1 MKLRTLSLMAI
12 LALNSQIFASDS
24 LAEALTNGKV
34 SGEVRLFTEM
44 ASNVDSTLV
53 GPFRNANSS
62 AVALQLNYSTGAYY
76 GFKVN
81 VGFQHG
87 HSFNIE
93 NDSGVVSSGP
103 NGFATE
109 NDGRITADGS
119 MLYIANLQYN
129 IAQTEFKVGRQGI
142 VTPLIAVSN
151 ANPMKDTF
159 EALSVVSK
167 DLSNTEIRFY
177 GIKKWIERYRA
188 SSEFASNGLSH
199 VTTFDDPTLSLY
211 IKNTSIPNLTLEGQ
225 YLAVRDDIGNP
236 RNAPRATNDSYS
248 TYFVQGDYKLPVDMP
263 LSIGAYYAGTDYDG
277 DVAIGATNETTN
289 GGKGETTL
297 YGVKLGGKVF
307 DTAFKL
313 AYTKV
318 SDDNSFLGALGHTPH
333 FFKYN
338 GGQMFTDNIYAG
350 QSSISAMVIPKLIPG
365 VFTLFAY
372 SRYSQSDKG
381 QVVSGVDMDGASEI
395 QADLRYKI
403 TKDLSARLQLAH
415 VDLDDSNA
423 TGNDDTMNI
432 AKLYLTYKF

>member
-12 LALNSQIFASDS
+12 LALNSQVMASDS

-87 HSFNIE
+87 HSFDIE
-93 NDSGVVSSGP
+93 NDSGAVSSGA
-103 NGFATE
+103 NAFATE
-109 NDGRITADGS
+109 NDGRITQDGS

-177 GIKKWIERYRA
+177 GIKKWIERYSATDETRKT
-188 SSEFASNGLSH
+188 N
-199 VTTFDDPTLSLY
+199 FDDPTLSLY
-211 IKNTSIPNLTLEGQ
+211 VKNTSIPNLTLEGQ

-236 RNAPRATNDSYS
+236 KNAPRATNDSYS
-248 TYFVQGDYKLPVDMP
+248 TYFVQGDYKLPVDIP

-277 DVAIGATNETTN
+277 AVYIGATANDEN
-289 GGKGETTL
+289 ARGGKGETTL
-297 YGVKLGGKVF
+297 YGVKIGGKVF

-372 SRYSQSDKG
+372 SRYSQTDKG

-415 VDLDDSNA
+415 VELDDSNA

>member
-1 MKLRTLSLMAI
+1 MKLRILSLMAV
-12 LALNSQIFASDS
+12 LALNSQIIASDS

-34 SGEVRLFTEM
+34 SGEARLFTEM
-44 ASNVDSTLV
+44 ASDVNSTLV

-62 AVALQLNYSTGAYY
+62 AIALQLNYTTGAFY

-93 NDSGVVSSGP
+93 NDSGVVSSGQ

-109 NDGRITADGS
+109 NDGRITQDGS

-177 GIKKWIERYRA
+177 GIQKWIERYSATDETRKT
-188 SSEFASNGLSH
+188 S
-199 VTTFDDPTLSLY
+199 FDDPTLSLY
-211 IKNTSIPNLTLEGQ
+211 VKNTSIPNLTLEGQ

-236 RNAPRATNDSYS
+236 RNSPRATNDSYS
-248 TYFVQGDYKLPVDMP
+248 TYFVQGNYKLPVDMP

-277 DVAIGATNETTN
+277 AVAIGATNETTN
-289 GGKGETTL
+289 GGKEKTSL

-350 QSSISAMVIPKLIPG
+350 QSSISAMLIPKLIPG
-365 VFTLFAY
+365 VFSLFAY
-372 SRYSQSDKG
+372 SHYSQTDEG
-381 QVVSGVDMDGASEI
+381 QAVSGVDMDGASEI

-403 TKDLSARLQLAH
+403 AKELSARLQLSH
-415 VDLDDSNA
+415 IKLDDNNA
-423 TGNDDTMNI
+423 SGNDDTMNI